1 MGISPLLLFL
11 EVYVISKALFPFL
24 MNITMSFYL
33 VSDDFIFNVDNT
45 FLKVHLNY
53 LILNIEFYCRTQCSM
68 NREQ

>member
-1 MGISPLLLFL
+1 M
-11 EVYVISKALFPFL
+11 ISKALFPFL

-68 NREQ
+68 N